1 MEGGIRRTF
10 MDGQLDIWYIVIEER
25 DEVEKNSVIKE

>member
-1 MEGGIRRTF
+1 MGRKF

>member
-1 MEGGIRRTF
+1 MARKF

-25 DEVEKNSVIKE
+25 DEVEKNAVIKE

>member
-1 MEGGIRRTF
+1 MERKFI
-10 MDGQLDIWYIVIEER
+10 DGQLDIWYIVIEER